1 MTKIQNC
8 ALQFDKKT
16 ASIKFQS
23 ELRFGSS
30 LQITLEPNAWVDPP
44 KKLYNVDFTP
54 IFVA

>member
-23 ELRFGSS
+23 ELRFGSN
-30 LQITLEPNAWVDPP
+30 LQIAVEA
-44 KKLYNVDFTP
+44 KHMGGSS
-54 IFVA
+54 